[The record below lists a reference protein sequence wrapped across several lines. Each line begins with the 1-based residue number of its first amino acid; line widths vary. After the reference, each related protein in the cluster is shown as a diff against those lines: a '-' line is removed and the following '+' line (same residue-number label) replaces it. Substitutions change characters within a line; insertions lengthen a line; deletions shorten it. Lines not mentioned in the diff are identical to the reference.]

1 MRDGLYN
8 GWIDP
13 ISSGRV
19 IFVVTAIS
27 LLDVDRSR
35 VNEVAQELME
45 VDGVS
50 EVYSVAG
57 RYDQVAII
65 RVPENEDLRE
75 VATERML
82 KVDGIEDSE
91 TLFAFEVHSD
101 HDIES
106 MFSIGFE

>member
-1 MRDGLYN
+1 MILL
-8 GWIDP
+8 
-13 ISSGRV
+13 
-19 IFVVTAIS
+19 VTAIS

-35 VNEVAQELME
+35 VNEVAQELVE
-45 VDGVS
+45 VEGVS

-57 RYDQVAII
+57 KYDQVAVI
-65 RVPENEDLRE
+65 RVPENEDLRK

-82 KVDGIEDSE
+82 KIDGIEDSE

-101 HDIES
+101 HDLES